1 MSKASEIAALLLAR
15 DNFLILTHRRP
26 DGDTI
31 GSAAALCLALRKAG
45 KTAYLFRNPQV
56 TETYRDFV
64 APLQAPEGFA
74 PGCTVAVDVADD
86 SMYSEG
92 FTGHVDAALDHHP
105 SNNGYADVSLV
116 MPEKAAAGEIVL
128 LVIREMGVELDPD
141 IADMI
146 YTAVSTDTGCFAY
159 SNTTADAHR
168 AAAEMIEAGARLE
181 RLNKQLFR
189 TVSAARLKLEG
200 LIYTGLRRY
209 RGGQINIAV
218 ISLEMMRE
226 AGATE
231 DDLDDLAALAG
242 RIKGNKV
249 SVTVRE
255 LRPNYCKVSVRT
267 GTEEDAAAI
276 CRIYNGGG
284 HKMAAGCEISAPP
297 EKAADMMLE
306 AINEVW
312 K

>member
-1 MSKASEIAALLLAR
+1 MTKAAEIAALLSGR
-15 DNFLILTHRRP
+15 DGFLILTHKRP

-45 KTAYLFRNPQV
+45 KTAYLFPNPQF
-56 TETYRDFV
+56 TETYRAFV
-64 APLQAPEGFA
+64 EPLFAPEGFTA
-74 PGCTVAVDVADD
+74 GCTVAVDVADD
-86 SMYSEG
+86 SMYAEG
-92 FTGHVDAALDHHP
+92 FAGHVDAALDHHP
-105 SNNGYADVSLV
+105 SNNGYGDVSLV

-128 LVIREMGVELDPD
+128 LVIREMGIEIDPD

-146 YTAVSTDTGCFAY
+146 YIAISTDTGCFAY
-159 SNTTADAHR
+159 GNTTADAHR
-168 AAAEMIEAGARLE
+168 AAAEMIEAGAHLE
-181 RLNKQLFR
+181 TLNKQLFR
-189 TVSAARLKLEG
+189 TVTAARLKLEG
-200 LIYTGLRRY
+200 MIYTGLRRY
-209 RGGQINIAV
+209 RDGQINIAV

-267 GTEEDAAAI
+267 GTEADAAAI
-276 CRIYNGGG
+276 CRIHNGGG

-297 EKAADMMLE
+297 DEAADKMLE

>member
-1 MSKASEIAALLLAR
+1 MNAGEIASLLLER
-15 DNFLILTHRRP
+15 DGFLVLTHRRP

-45 KTAYLFRNPQV
+45 KTAFVYPNPQV
-56 TETYRDFV
+56 TDTYQPFL
-64 APLQAPEGFA
+64 APLYAPEDFR
-74 PGCTVAVDVADD
+74 PDCTVAVDVADD
-86 SMYSEG
+86 SMYAEG
-92 FTGHVDAALDHHP
+92 FSGHVDIALDHHP
-105 SNNGYADVSLV
+105 SNAVYAEHSLV

-128 LVIREMGVELDPD
+128 LVIRAMGVELDPD
-141 IADMI
+141 IASMI
-146 YTAVSTDTGCFAY
+146 YIAISTDTGCFAY

-168 AAAEMIEAGARLE
+168 ASAELIEAGARLE
-181 RLNKQLFR
+181 KLNKLLFR

-209 RGGQINIAV
+209 RDGQINIAV
-218 ISLEMMRE
+218 VSLEMMRQ

-249 SVTVRE
+249 SVTIRE
-255 LRPNYCKVSVRT
+255 LQPNYCKVSVRT
-267 GTEEDAAAI
+267 GTEVDAAAI
-276 CRIYNGGG
+276 CRLHNGGG

-297 EKAADMMLE
+297 EEAADKMLE